1 MADSKLDPNKSYGWT
16 GKILR
21 VNLTDKTVSV
31 SPTDPY
37 KGYIGG
43 MGLANKIMYD
53 EVAPGTD
60 PLAPENKVVFAVGP
74 LTATGVPLA
83 GRTTIASLSTYTKDH
98 QVVDAHCGGMIGAA
112 IKKAGWDAIVIEGA
126 SDEPVYLKIDDDNV
140 EIKPADQVWGLGTRA
155 TTEALSRKEGTDF
168 CVATIGP
175 AGENLLPYAC
185 IINSRNHS
193 AGAGAAAVM
202 GSKKLKAL
210 VVRGT
215 QPIYVANPQ
224 EVADLSDYMLRE
236 IVGSNNNHVVPS
248 TQQEWAE
255 YFDKGSRWT
264 AQKGLTWALAE
275 GGPIDTGEPKPGEI
289 NTVGYRCM
297 KAFKDEGPEAEK
309 YTIKMDGCHS
319 CPIHCYSDLR
329 VPASA
334 ANGGYEIT
342 GNTCV
347 PNFPFTNYMIKIL
360 GDNTSVEAGSEDAL
374 IWDQVFGST
383 MDDLGLWCNYGQ
395 IYRDIAH
402 CYATGLLQ
410 KVLPPE
416 EYAEINWEGFKNND
430 PSMVPP
436 LLAKIAAN
444 DSEIAYIG
452 HGPIVWTE
460 RWNDPDW
467 WNTPASTLI
476 NVRGWPVHHAHECFG
491 QVGLLYNMVFNRDD
505 MIHSAVNFQGCGLP
519 FELKQQIAAEVWG
532 DASAIDPDKNY
543 TPMNEYKANF
553 AWWSIVT
560 DVLHDS
566 LTLCNWVWPMT
577 MSPTK
582 ARDYRGDLDLE
593 AKFMKAVTG
602 EDVTTED
609 LYKMGAKIT
618 TLQRANTARGM
629 VGANGQMGT
638 NDFRNVHDV
647 VTEWPF
653 TMDPDIEVF
662 TEGTNKM
669 DKEDF
674 QTALTMMYE
683 CFGWDP
689 ELGCPTAEC
698 LDYYDM
704 PDVIH
709 GGRPRSP
716 PPSGITSPDSRPLL
730 TRAPK
735 ELPLR
740 ERSPRKPVAGAPF
753 LHAPVARGVFLPS
766 EKSAYDIF
774 ASRAAGRLR
783 PNSKPDALNRYF
795 LLFWKVSRLK
805 HRSPTHKNVQLI

>member
-37 KGYIGG
+37 KEYLGG
-43 MGLANKIMYD
+43 MGIANKIMYD
-53 EVAPGTD
+53 EVPAGTD
-60 PLAPENKVVFAVGP
+60 PLSPENKIVFAVGP

-83 GRTTIASLSTYTKDH
+83 GRTTIASLSTYTTDH
-98 QVVDAHCGGMIGAA
+98 QVVDAHTGGMIGAA

-126 SDEPVYLKIDDDNV
+126 SDEPVYLKIDDDDV
-140 EIKPADQVWGLGTRA
+140 EIKPADQVWGQGTRA

-210 VVRGT
+210 VVRGS
-215 QPIYVANPQ
+215 QPIYVADPQ

-553 AWWSIVT
+553 AWWFIVT

-704 PDVIH
+704 PDVKEDLAAL
-709 GGRPRSP
+709 G
-716 PPSGITSPDSRPLL
+716 LL
-730 TRAPK
+730 
-735 ELPLR
+735 
-740 ERSPRKPVAGAPF
+740 
-753 LHAPVARGVFLPS
+753 
-766 EKSAYDIF
+766 
-774 ASRAAGRLR
+774 
-783 PNSKPDALNRYF
+783 PDA
-795 LLFWKVSRLK
+795 
-805 HRSPTHKNVQLI
+805 

>member
-37 KGYIGG
+37 KEYLGG
-43 MGLANKIMYD
+43 MGIANKIMYD
-53 EVAPGTD
+53 EVPAGTD
-60 PLAPENKVVFAVGP
+60 PLSPENKIVFAVGP

-83 GRTTIASLSTYTKDH
+83 GRTTIASLSTYTTDH
-98 QVVDAHCGGMIGAA
+98 QVVDAHTGGMIGAA

-126 SDEPVYLKIDDDNV
+126 SDEPVYLKIDDDDI
-140 EIKPADQVWGLGTRA
+140 EIKPADQVWGQGTRA

-210 VVRGT
+210 VVRGS
-215 QPIYVANPQ
+215 QPIYVADPQ

-236 IVGSNNNHVVPS
+236 VIGSNNNHVVPS

-704 PDVIH
+704 PDVKEDLAAL
-709 GGRPRSP
+709 G
-716 PPSGITSPDSRPLL
+716 LL
-730 TRAPK
+730 
-735 ELPLR
+735 
-740 ERSPRKPVAGAPF
+740 
-753 LHAPVARGVFLPS
+753 
-766 EKSAYDIF
+766 
-774 ASRAAGRLR
+774 
-783 PNSKPDALNRYF
+783 PDA
-795 LLFWKVSRLK
+795 
-805 HRSPTHKNVQLI
+805 

>member
-37 KGYIGG
+37 KEYLGG
-43 MGLANKIMYD
+43 MGIANKIMYD
-53 EVAPGTD
+53 EVPAGTD
-60 PLAPENKVVFAVGP
+60 PLSPENKIVFAVGP

-83 GRTTIASLSTYTKDH
+83 GRTTIASLSTYTTDH
-98 QVVDAHCGGMIGAA
+98 QVVDAHTGGMIGAA

-126 SDEPVYLKIDDDNV
+126 SDEPVYLKIDDDDV
-140 EIKPADQVWGLGTRA
+140 EIKSADQVWGQGTRA

-210 VVRGT
+210 VVRGS
-215 QPIYVANPQ
+215 QPIYVADPQ

-248 TQQEWAE
+248 TQQEWPE

-519 FELKQQIAAEVWG
+519 FELKQQIAAEVWD

-629 VGANGQMGT
+629 VGTNGQMGT

-704 PDVIH
+704 PDVKEDLAAL
-709 GGRPRSP
+709 G
-716 PPSGITSPDSRPLL
+716 LL
-730 TRAPK
+730 
-735 ELPLR
+735 
-740 ERSPRKPVAGAPF
+740 
-753 LHAPVARGVFLPS
+753 
-766 EKSAYDIF
+766 
-774 ASRAAGRLR
+774 
-783 PNSKPDALNRYF
+783 PDA
-795 LLFWKVSRLK
+795 
-805 HRSPTHKNVQLI
+805 

>member
-37 KGYIGG
+37 KEYLGG
-43 MGLANKIMYD
+43 MGIANKIMYD
-53 EVAPGTD
+53 EVPAGTD
-60 PLAPENKVVFAVGP
+60 PLSPENKIVFAVGP

-83 GRTTIASLSTYTKDH
+83 GRTTIASLSTYTTDH
-98 QVVDAHCGGMIGAA
+98 QVVDAHTGGMIGAA

-126 SDEPVYLKIDDDNV
+126 SDEPVYLKIDDDDI
-140 EIKPADQVWGLGTRA
+140 EIKPADQVWGQGTRA

-210 VVRGT
+210 VVRGS
-215 QPIYVANPQ
+215 QPIYVADPQ

-255 YFDKGSRWT
+255 YFDKDSRWT

-704 PDVIH
+704 PDVKEDLAAL
-709 GGRPRSP
+709 G
-716 PPSGITSPDSRPLL
+716 LL
-730 TRAPK
+730 
-735 ELPLR
+735 
-740 ERSPRKPVAGAPF
+740 
-753 LHAPVARGVFLPS
+753 
-766 EKSAYDIF
+766 
-774 ASRAAGRLR
+774 
-783 PNSKPDALNRYF
+783 PDA
-795 LLFWKVSRLK
+795 
-805 HRSPTHKNVQLI
+805 

>member
-37 KGYIGG
+37 KEYLGG
-43 MGLANKIMYD
+43 MGIANKIMYD
-53 EVAPGTD
+53 EVPAGTD
-60 PLAPENKVVFAVGP
+60 PLSPENKIVFAVGP

-83 GRTTIASLSTYTKDH
+83 GRTTIASLSTYTTDH
-98 QVVDAHCGGMIGAA
+98 QVVDAHTGGMIGAA

-126 SDEPVYLKIDDDNV
+126 SDEPVYLKIDDDDI
-140 EIKPADQVWGLGTRA
+140 EIKPADQVWGQGTRA

-210 VVRGT
+210 VVRGS
-215 QPIYVANPQ
+215 QPIYVADPQ

-248 TQQEWAE
+248 TQQEWTE

-704 PDVIH
+704 PDVKEDLAAL
-709 GGRPRSP
+709 G
-716 PPSGITSPDSRPLL
+716 LL
-730 TRAPK
+730 
-735 ELPLR
+735 
-740 ERSPRKPVAGAPF
+740 
-753 LHAPVARGVFLPS
+753 
-766 EKSAYDIF
+766 
-774 ASRAAGRLR
+774 
-783 PNSKPDALNRYF
+783 PDA
-795 LLFWKVSRLK
+795 
-805 HRSPTHKNVQLI
+805 

>member
-37 KGYIGG
+37 KEYLGG
-43 MGLANKIMYD
+43 MGIANKIMYD
-53 EVAPGTD
+53 EVPAGTD
-60 PLAPENKVVFAVGP
+60 PLSPENKIVFAVGP

-83 GRTTIASLSTYTKDH
+83 GRTTIASLSTYTTDH
-98 QVVDAHCGGMIGAA
+98 QVVDAHTGGMIGAA

-126 SDEPVYLKIDDDNV
+126 SDEPVYLKIDDDDI
-140 EIKPADQVWGLGTRA
+140 EIKPADQVWGQGTRA

-210 VVRGT
+210 VVRGS
-215 QPIYVANPQ
+215 QPIYVADPQ

-593 AKFMKAVTG
+593 AKFVKAVTG

-704 PDVIH
+704 PDVKEDLAAL
-709 GGRPRSP
+709 G
-716 PPSGITSPDSRPLL
+716 LL
-730 TRAPK
+730 
-735 ELPLR
+735 
-740 ERSPRKPVAGAPF
+740 
-753 LHAPVARGVFLPS
+753 
-766 EKSAYDIF
+766 
-774 ASRAAGRLR
+774 
-783 PNSKPDALNRYF
+783 PDA
-795 LLFWKVSRLK
+795 
-805 HRSPTHKNVQLI
+805 

>member
-37 KGYIGG
+37 KEYLGG
-43 MGLANKIMYD
+43 MGIANKIMYD
-53 EVAPGTD
+53 EVPAGTD
-60 PLAPENKVVFAVGP
+60 PLSPENKIVFAVGP

-83 GRTTIASLSTYTKDH
+83 GRTTIASLSTYTTDH
-98 QVVDAHCGGMIGAA
+98 QVVDAHTGGMIGAA

-126 SDEPVYLKIDDDNV
+126 SDEPVYLKIDDDDV
-140 EIKPADQVWGLGTRA
+140 EIKPADQVWGQGTRA

-210 VVRGT
+210 VVRGS
-215 QPIYVANPQ
+215 QPIYVADPQ

-519 FELKQQIAAEVWG
+519 FELKQQIAAEVRG

-553 AWWSIVT
+553 AWWFIVT

-629 VGANGQMGT
+629 VGTNGQMGT
-638 NDFRNVHDV
+638 DDFRNVHDV

-704 PDVIH
+704 PDVKEDLAAL
-709 GGRPRSP
+709 G
-716 PPSGITSPDSRPLL
+716 LL
-730 TRAPK
+730 
-735 ELPLR
+735 
-740 ERSPRKPVAGAPF
+740 
-753 LHAPVARGVFLPS
+753 
-766 EKSAYDIF
+766 
-774 ASRAAGRLR
+774 
-783 PNSKPDALNRYF
+783 PDA
-795 LLFWKVSRLK
+795 
-805 HRSPTHKNVQLI
+805 

>member
-37 KGYIGG
+37 KEYLGG
-43 MGLANKIMYD
+43 MGIANKIMYD
-53 EVAPGTD
+53 EVPAGTD
-60 PLAPENKVVFAVGP
+60 PLSPENKIVFAVGP

-83 GRTTIASLSTYTKDH
+83 GRTTIASLSTYTTDH
-98 QVVDAHCGGMIGAA
+98 QVVDAHTGGMIGAA

-126 SDEPVYLKIDDDNV
+126 SDEPVYLKIDDDDI

-193 AGAGAAAVM
+193 AGAGTAAVL
-202 GSKKLKAL
+202 GSKKCKAL

-289 NTVGYRCM
+289 STVGCRCM
-297 KAFKDEGPEAEK
+297 KAVKDEGPEAEK

-704 PDVIH
+704 PDVKEDLAAL
-709 GGRPRSP
+709 G
-716 PPSGITSPDSRPLL
+716 LL
-730 TRAPK
+730 
-735 ELPLR
+735 
-740 ERSPRKPVAGAPF
+740 
-753 LHAPVARGVFLPS
+753 
-766 EKSAYDIF
+766 
-774 ASRAAGRLR
+774 
-783 PNSKPDALNRYF
+783 PDA
-795 LLFWKVSRLK
+795 
-805 HRSPTHKNVQLI
+805 

>member
-37 KGYIGG
+37 KEYLGG
-43 MGLANKIMYD
+43 MGIANKIMYD
-53 EVAPGTD
+53 EVPAGTD
-60 PLAPENKVVFAVGP
+60 PLSPENKIVFAVGP

-83 GRTTIASLSTYTKDH
+83 GRTTIASLSTYTTDH
-98 QVVDAHCGGMIGAA
+98 QVVDAHTGGMIGAA

-126 SDEPVYLKIDDDNV
+126 SDEPVYLKIDDDDI
-140 EIKPADQVWGLGTRA
+140 EIKPADQVWGQGTRA

-210 VVRGT
+210 VVRGS
-215 QPIYVANPQ
+215 QPIYVADPQ

-593 AKFMKAVTG
+593 AKFMKADTG

-704 PDVIH
+704 PDVKEDLAAL
-709 GGRPRSP
+709 G
-716 PPSGITSPDSRPLL
+716 LL
-730 TRAPK
+730 
-735 ELPLR
+735 
-740 ERSPRKPVAGAPF
+740 
-753 LHAPVARGVFLPS
+753 
-766 EKSAYDIF
+766 
-774 ASRAAGRLR
+774 
-783 PNSKPDALNRYF
+783 PDA
-795 LLFWKVSRLK
+795 
-805 HRSPTHKNVQLI
+805 

>member
-37 KGYIGG
+37 KEYLGG
-43 MGLANKIMYD
+43 MGIANKIMYD
-53 EVAPGTD
+53 EVPAGTD
-60 PLAPENKVVFAVGP
+60 PLSPENKIVFAVGP

-83 GRTTIASLSTYTKDH
+83 GRTTIASLSTYTTDH
-98 QVVDAHCGGMIGAA
+98 QVVDAHTGGMIGAA

-126 SDEPVYLKIDDDNV
+126 SDEPVYLKIDDDDI
-140 EIKPADQVWGLGTRA
+140 EIKPADQVWGQGTRA

-210 VVRGT
+210 VVRGS
-215 QPIYVANPQ
+215 QPIYVADPQ

-460 RWNDPDW
+460 RGNDPDW

-704 PDVIH
+704 PDVKEDLAAL
-709 GGRPRSP
+709 G
-716 PPSGITSPDSRPLL
+716 LL
-730 TRAPK
+730 
-735 ELPLR
+735 
-740 ERSPRKPVAGAPF
+740 
-753 LHAPVARGVFLPS
+753 
-766 EKSAYDIF
+766 
-774 ASRAAGRLR
+774 
-783 PNSKPDALNRYF
+783 PDA
-795 LLFWKVSRLK
+795 
-805 HRSPTHKNVQLI
+805 

>member
-37 KGYIGG
+37 TEYLGG
-43 MGLANKIMYD
+43 MGIANKIMYD
-53 EVAPGTD
+53 EVPAGTD
-60 PLAPENKVVFAVGP
+60 PLSPENKIVFAVGP

-83 GRTTIASLSTYTKDH
+83 GRTTIASLSTYTTDH
-98 QVVDAHCGGMIGAA
+98 QVVDAHTGGMIGAA

-126 SDEPVYLKIDDDNV
+126 SDEPVYLKIDDDDV
-140 EIKPADQVWGLGTRA
+140 EIKPADQVWGQGTRA

-210 VVRGT
+210 VVRGS
-215 QPIYVANPQ
+215 QPIYVADPQ

-704 PDVIH
+704 PDVKEDLAAL
-709 GGRPRSP
+709 G
-716 PPSGITSPDSRPLL
+716 LL
-730 TRAPK
+730 
-735 ELPLR
+735 
-740 ERSPRKPVAGAPF
+740 
-753 LHAPVARGVFLPS
+753 
-766 EKSAYDIF
+766 
-774 ASRAAGRLR
+774 
-783 PNSKPDALNRYF
+783 PDA
-795 LLFWKVSRLK
+795 
-805 HRSPTHKNVQLI
+805 

>member
-37 KGYIGG
+37 KEYLGG
-43 MGLANKIMYD
+43 MGIANKIMYD
-53 EVAPGTD
+53 EVPAGTD
-60 PLAPENKVVFAVGP
+60 PFSPENKLIFAVGP
-74 LTATGVPLA
+74 LTASGVPLA
-83 GRTTIASLSTYTKDH
+83 GRTTICSLSTFTKDH
-98 QVVDAHCGGMIGAA
+98 LVVDAHCGGMIGAK
-112 IKKAGWDAIVIEGA
+112 IKLAGWDAVVLEGA
-126 SDEPVYLKIDDDNV
+126 SDHPVYLNIVDDKV
-140 EIKPADQVWGLGTRA
+140 EIKDAGFVWGMGTRE
-155 TTEALSRKEGTDF
+155 TTEMLCRKEGVEA
-168 CVATIGP
+168 CVAAIGP

-185 IINSRNHS
+185 IINARNHS
-193 AGAGAAAVM
+193 AGAGTGSVM
-202 GSKKLKAL
+202 GSKNVKAL
-210 VVRGT
+210 VVQGNGS
-215 QPIYVANPQ
+215 VNVKDPQ
-224 EVADLSDYMLRE
+224 AVADLSDYMLRE

-704 PDVIH
+704 PDVKEDLAAL
-709 GGRPRSP
+709 G
-716 PPSGITSPDSRPLL
+716 LL
-730 TRAPK
+730 
-735 ELPLR
+735 
-740 ERSPRKPVAGAPF
+740 
-753 LHAPVARGVFLPS
+753 
-766 EKSAYDIF
+766 
-774 ASRAAGRLR
+774 
-783 PNSKPDALNRYF
+783 PDA
-795 LLFWKVSRLK
+795 
-805 HRSPTHKNVQLI
+805 

>member
-37 KGYIGG
+37 KEYLGG
-43 MGLANKIMYD
+43 MGIANKIMYD
-53 EVAPGTD
+53 EVPAGTD
-60 PLAPENKVVFAVGP
+60 PLSPENKIVFAVGP

-83 GRTTIASLSTYTKDH
+83 GRTTIASLSTYTTDH
-98 QVVDAHCGGMIGAA
+98 QVVDAHTGGMIGAA

-126 SDEPVYLKIDDDNV
+126 SDEPVYLKIDDDDV
-140 EIKPADQVWGLGTRA
+140 EIKPADQVWGQGTRA
-155 TTEALSRKEGTDF
+155 TTETLSRKEGTDF

-210 VVRGT
+210 VVRGS
-215 QPIYVANPQ
+215 QPIYVADPQ

-704 PDVIH
+704 PDVKEDLAAL
-709 GGRPRSP
+709 G
-716 PPSGITSPDSRPLL
+716 LL
-730 TRAPK
+730 
-735 ELPLR
+735 
-740 ERSPRKPVAGAPF
+740 
-753 LHAPVARGVFLPS
+753 
-766 EKSAYDIF
+766 
-774 ASRAAGRLR
+774 
-783 PNSKPDALNRYF
+783 PDA
-795 LLFWKVSRLK
+795 
-805 HRSPTHKNVQLI
+805 

>member
-210 VVRGT
+210 VVRGS
-215 QPIYVANPQ
+215 QPIYVADPQ

-553 AWWSIVT
+553 AWWFIVT

-629 VGANGQMGT
+629 VGTNGQMGT
-638 NDFRNVHDV
+638 DDFRNVHDV

-704 PDVIH
+704 PDVKEDLAAL
-709 GGRPRSP
+709 G
-716 PPSGITSPDSRPLL
+716 LL
-730 TRAPK
+730 
-735 ELPLR
+735 
-740 ERSPRKPVAGAPF
+740 
-753 LHAPVARGVFLPS
+753 
-766 EKSAYDIF
+766 
-774 ASRAAGRLR
+774 
-783 PNSKPDALNRYF
+783 PDA
-795 LLFWKVSRLK
+795 
-805 HRSPTHKNVQLI
+805 

>member
-37 KGYIGG
+37 KEYLGG
-43 MGLANKIMYD
+43 MGIANKIMYD
-53 EVAPGTD
+53 EVPAGTD
-60 PLAPENKVVFAVGP
+60 PLSPENKIVFAVGP

-83 GRTTIASLSTYTKDH
+83 GRTTIASLSTYTTDH
-98 QVVDAHCGGMIGAA
+98 QVVDAHTGGMIGAA

-126 SDEPVYLKIDDDNV
+126 SDEPVYLKIDDDDI
-140 EIKPADQVWGLGTRA
+140 EIKPADQVWGQGTRA

-210 VVRGT
+210 VVRGS
-215 QPIYVANPQ
+215 QPIYVADPQ

-360 GDNTSVEAGSEDAL
+360 GDNTSVEAGSEEAL

-704 PDVIH
+704 PDVKEDLAAL
-709 GGRPRSP
+709 G
-716 PPSGITSPDSRPLL
+716 LL
-730 TRAPK
+730 
-735 ELPLR
+735 
-740 ERSPRKPVAGAPF
+740 
-753 LHAPVARGVFLPS
+753 
-766 EKSAYDIF
+766 
-774 ASRAAGRLR
+774 
-783 PNSKPDALNRYF
+783 PDA
-795 LLFWKVSRLK
+795 
-805 HRSPTHKNVQLI
+805 

>member
-37 KGYIGG
+37 KEYLGG
-43 MGLANKIMYD
+43 MGIANKIMYD
-53 EVAPGTD
+53 EVPAGTD
-60 PLAPENKVVFAVGP
+60 PLSPENKIVFAVGP

-83 GRTTIASLSTYTKDH
+83 GRTTIASLSTYTTDH
-98 QVVDAHCGGMIGAA
+98 QVVDAHTGGMIGAA

-126 SDEPVYLKIDDDNV
+126 SDEPVYLKIDDDDV
-140 EIKPADQVWGLGTRA
+140 EIKPADQVWGQGTRA

-210 VVRGT
+210 VVRGS
-215 QPIYVANPQ
+215 QPIYVADPQ

-410 KVLPPE
+410 KALPPE

-704 PDVIH
+704 PDVKEDLAAL
-709 GGRPRSP
+709 G
-716 PPSGITSPDSRPLL
+716 LL
-730 TRAPK
+730 
-735 ELPLR
+735 
-740 ERSPRKPVAGAPF
+740 
-753 LHAPVARGVFLPS
+753 
-766 EKSAYDIF
+766 
-774 ASRAAGRLR
+774 
-783 PNSKPDALNRYF
+783 PDA
-795 LLFWKVSRLK
+795 
-805 HRSPTHKNVQLI
+805 

>member
-193 AGAGAAAVM
+193 AGAGTAAVL
-202 GSKKLKAL
+202 GSKKCKAL

-553 AWWSIVT
+553 AWWSIVA

-704 PDVIH
+704 PDVKEDLAAL
-709 GGRPRSP
+709 G
-716 PPSGITSPDSRPLL
+716 LL
-730 TRAPK
+730 
-735 ELPLR
+735 
-740 ERSPRKPVAGAPF
+740 
-753 LHAPVARGVFLPS
+753 
-766 EKSAYDIF
+766 
-774 ASRAAGRLR
+774 
-783 PNSKPDALNRYF
+783 PDA
-795 LLFWKVSRLK
+795 
-805 HRSPTHKNVQLI
+805 

>member
-37 KGYIGG
+37 KEYLGG
-43 MGLANKIMYD
+43 MGIANKIMYD
-53 EVAPGTD
+53 EVPAGTD
-60 PLAPENKVVFAVGP
+60 PLSPENKIAFAVGP

-83 GRTTIASLSTYTKDH
+83 GRTTIASLSTYTTDH
-98 QVVDAHCGGMIGAA
+98 QVVDAHTGGMIGAA

-126 SDEPVYLKIDDDNV
+126 SDEPVYLKIDDDDV
-140 EIKPADQVWGLGTRA
+140 EIKPADQVWGQGTRA

-210 VVRGT
+210 VVRGS
-215 QPIYVANPQ
+215 QPIYVADPQ

-553 AWWSIVT
+553 AWWFIVT

-629 VGANGQMGT
+629 VGTNGQMGT
-638 NDFRNVHDV
+638 DDFRNVHDV

-704 PDVIH
+704 PDVKEDLAAL
-709 GGRPRSP
+709 G
-716 PPSGITSPDSRPLL
+716 LL
-730 TRAPK
+730 
-735 ELPLR
+735 
-740 ERSPRKPVAGAPF
+740 
-753 LHAPVARGVFLPS
+753 
-766 EKSAYDIF
+766 
-774 ASRAAGRLR
+774 
-783 PNSKPDALNRYF
+783 PDA
-795 LLFWKVSRLK
+795 
-805 HRSPTHKNVQLI
+805 

>member
-37 KGYIGG
+37 KEYLGG
-43 MGLANKIMYD
+43 MGIANKIMYD
-53 EVAPGTD
+53 EVPAGTD
-60 PLAPENKVVFAVGP
+60 PLSPENKIVFAVGP

-83 GRTTIASLSTYTKDH
+83 GRTTIASLSTYTTDH
-98 QVVDAHCGGMIGAA
+98 QVVDAHTGGMIGAA

-126 SDEPVYLKIDDDNV
+126 SDEPVYLKIDDDDV
-140 EIKPADQVWGLGTRA
+140 EIKPADQVWGQGTRA

-210 VVRGT
+210 VVRGS
-215 QPIYVANPQ
+215 QPIYVADPQ

-374 IWDQVFGST
+374 IWDQVSGST

-704 PDVIH
+704 PDVKEDLAAL
-709 GGRPRSP
+709 G
-716 PPSGITSPDSRPLL
+716 LL
-730 TRAPK
+730 
-735 ELPLR
+735 
-740 ERSPRKPVAGAPF
+740 
-753 LHAPVARGVFLPS
+753 
-766 EKSAYDIF
+766 
-774 ASRAAGRLR
+774 
-783 PNSKPDALNRYF
+783 PDA
-795 LLFWKVSRLK
+795 
-805 HRSPTHKNVQLI
+805 

>member
-126 SDEPVYLKIDDDNV
+126 SDEPVYLKIDDDDV

-193 AGAGAAAVM
+193 AGAGTAAVL
-202 GSKKLKAL
+202 GSKKCKAL

-553 AWWSIVT
+553 AWWPIVT

-704 PDVIH
+704 PDVKEDLAAL
-709 GGRPRSP
+709 G
-716 PPSGITSPDSRPLL
+716 LL
-730 TRAPK
+730 
-735 ELPLR
+735 
-740 ERSPRKPVAGAPF
+740 
-753 LHAPVARGVFLPS
+753 
-766 EKSAYDIF
+766 
-774 ASRAAGRLR
+774 
-783 PNSKPDALNRYF
+783 PDA
-795 LLFWKVSRLK
+795 
-805 HRSPTHKNVQLI
+805 

>member
-37 KGYIGG
+37 KEYLGG
-43 MGLANKIMYD
+43 MGIANKIMYD
-53 EVAPGTD
+53 EVPAGTD
-60 PLAPENKVVFAVGP
+60 PLSPENKIVFAVGP

-83 GRTTIASLSTYTKDH
+83 GRTTIASLSTYTTDH
-98 QVVDAHCGGMIGAA
+98 QVVDAHTGGMIGAA

-126 SDEPVYLKIDDDNV
+126 SDEPVYLKIDDDDV
-140 EIKPADQVWGLGTRA
+140 EIKPADQVWGQGTRA

-210 VVRGT
+210 VVRGS
-215 QPIYVANPQ
+215 QPIYVADPQ

-674 QTALTMMYE
+674 QTGSNKIRE
-683 CFGWDP
+683 CF
-689 ELGCPTAEC
+689 
-698 LDYYDM
+698 
-704 PDVIH
+704 
-709 GGRPRSP
+709 
-716 PPSGITSPDSRPLL
+716 
-730 TRAPK
+730 
-735 ELPLR
+735 
-740 ERSPRKPVAGAPF
+740 
-753 LHAPVARGVFLPS
+753 
-766 EKSAYDIF
+766 
-774 ASRAAGRLR
+774 
-783 PNSKPDALNRYF
+783 
-795 LLFWKVSRLK
+795 
-805 HRSPTHKNVQLI
+805 LIS

>member
-1 MADSKLDPNKSYGWT
+1 MADETSYGWA

-37 KGYIGG
+37 KEYLGG
-43 MGLANKIMYD
+43 MGIANKIMYD
-53 EVAPGTD
+53 EVPAGTD
-60 PLAPENKVVFAVGP
+60 PLSPENKIVFAVGP

-83 GRTTIASLSTYTKDH
+83 GRTTIASLSTYTTDH
-98 QVVDAHCGGMIGAA
+98 QVVDAHTGGMIGAA

-126 SDEPVYLKIDDDNV
+126 SDEPVYLKIDDDDI
-140 EIKPADQVWGLGTRA
+140 EIKPADQVWGQGTRA

-210 VVRGT
+210 VVRGS
-215 QPIYVANPQ
+215 QPIYVADPQ

-704 PDVIH
+704 PDVKEDLAAL
-709 GGRPRSP
+709 G
-716 PPSGITSPDSRPLL
+716 LL
-730 TRAPK
+730 
-735 ELPLR
+735 
-740 ERSPRKPVAGAPF
+740 
-753 LHAPVARGVFLPS
+753 
-766 EKSAYDIF
+766 
-774 ASRAAGRLR
+774 
-783 PNSKPDALNRYF
+783 PDA
-795 LLFWKVSRLK
+795 
-805 HRSPTHKNVQLI
+805 

>member
-1 MADSKLDPNKSYGWT
+1 MADSKLDHNKSYGWT

-193 AGAGAAAVM
+193 AGAGTAAVL
-202 GSKKLKAL
+202 GSKKCKAL

-704 PDVIH
+704 PDVKEDLAAL
-709 GGRPRSP
+709 G
-716 PPSGITSPDSRPLL
+716 LL
-730 TRAPK
+730 
-735 ELPLR
+735 
-740 ERSPRKPVAGAPF
+740 
-753 LHAPVARGVFLPS
+753 
-766 EKSAYDIF
+766 
-774 ASRAAGRLR
+774 
-783 PNSKPDALNRYF
+783 PDA
-795 LLFWKVSRLK
+795 
-805 HRSPTHKNVQLI
+805 

>member
-1 MADSKLDPNKSYGWT
+1 MADSKLDPTKSYGWT

-37 KGYIGG
+37 KEYLGG
-43 MGLANKIMYD
+43 MGIANKIMYD
-53 EVAPGTD
+53 EVPAGTD
-60 PLAPENKVVFAVGP
+60 PLSPENKIVFAVGP

-83 GRTTIASLSTYTKDH
+83 GRTTIASLSTYTTDH
-98 QVVDAHCGGMIGAA
+98 QVVDAHTGGMIGAA

-126 SDEPVYLKIDDDNV
+126 SDEPVYLKIDDDDV
-140 EIKPADQVWGLGTRA
+140 EIKPADQVWGQGTRA

-210 VVRGT
+210 VVRGS
-215 QPIYVANPQ
+215 QPIYVADPQ

-704 PDVIH
+704 PDVKEDLAAL
-709 GGRPRSP
+709 G
-716 PPSGITSPDSRPLL
+716 LL
-730 TRAPK
+730 
-735 ELPLR
+735 
-740 ERSPRKPVAGAPF
+740 
-753 LHAPVARGVFLPS
+753 
-766 EKSAYDIF
+766 
-774 ASRAAGRLR
+774 
-783 PNSKPDALNRYF
+783 PDA
-795 LLFWKVSRLK
+795 
-805 HRSPTHKNVQLI
+805 